1 MTAHTKDDMHWF
13 ETAHLFR
20 GMRVNRDASW
30 RNQTIGISVSHE
42 GRGHTSRTW
51 TMAMDDATS
60 DVLVSSVI
68 ALLAKELETEM
79 MVYTKLE
86 SAK

>member
-1 MTAHTKDDMHWF
+1 MTVHTKDAICWF
-13 ETAHLFR
+13 EGAHLLR
-20 GMRVNRDASW
+20 GMRVNRKALW
-30 RNQTIGISVSHE
+30 RGRAVEISVSH
-42 GRGHTSRTW
+42 GKLGHTSRTW

-60 DVLVSSVI
+60 DVLVSSVV
-68 ALLAKELETEM
+68 ALLAKELEDEI

>member
-1 MTAHTKDDMHWF
+1 MQWF
-13 ETAHLFR
+13 ETAHLLR
-20 GMRVNRDASW
+20 GMRVNRKALW
-30 RNQTIGISVSHE
+30 RGQTIEISVSHE
-42 GRGHTSRTW
+42 RLGHTSRTW

-60 DVLVSSVI
+60 DVLVSSVV

-79 MVYTKLE
+79 MVYNKLE